1 MPYVRYV
8 LHTMNSSWEGGEG
21 AFFPHERKGSISR
34 PLARSRKISG
44 SVGLP
49 KFKKLGEGERE
60 ACVRK
65 AIQGALERATQK
77 NSSIS
82 ERGNGLKVLFR
93 MYRVSFAIYQEHSA
107 VERRGGKT
115 LRFPPAS
122 PRPIW
127 PKKAT
132 EPGSP
137 PLLSVF
143 G

>member
-1 MPYVRYV
+1 MYV

-21 AFFPHERKGSISR
+21 AFFLTRERDLF
-34 PLARSRKISG
+34 PDPTQVHTG

-93 MYRVSFAIYQEHSA
+93 RYRVSLAIYQEHIA

-122 PRPIW
+122 PRPIS